1 MAFWFDGEKQLS
13 TGFKLNANASFITL
27 KLMLIDL
34 SSIKKLKENI
44 DFQVIKEASKSF
56 RRNPDQ

>member
-13 TGFKLNANASFITL
+13 IRFELNGNASFITL

-34 SSIKKLKENI
+34 SSIKKNEI
-44 DFQVIKEASKSF
+44 TY
-56 RRNPDQ
+56 

>member
-13 TGFKLNANASFITL
+13 TGFELNANASFITL

-34 SSIKKLKENI
+34 SSIKKNE
-44 DFQVIKEASKSF
+44 
-56 RRNPDQ
+56 RTY